1 MDHVLAMYFKFKIF
15 LAQLELD
22 FIYYSST
29 KSQNLLFQT
38 LLQKTPHRI
47 MHVFSNQIMWAD
59 YVVNI
64 FFRKPELGLD
74 LHTSTKIERFNH
86 SKSLTCIECRQQ
98 PEQKAQEHA
107 KFIGAKR

>member
-64 FFRKPELGLD
+64 FLENLNLVW
-74 LHTSTKIERFNH
+74 
-86 SKSLTCIECRQQ
+86 TCIPRQRLKDLIT
-98 PEQKAQEHA
+98 PN
-107 KFIGAKR
+107 R